1 MWMPSEA
8 LDRRSHPTLGV
19 VLLDCDHYTDKFG
32 RFEPT
37 DERGLGSLP
46 AGFFESPATWPV
58 STVFAVAPGA
68 EPHETI
74 GGTVQATEGLV
85 ESVGALAPLCDLIV
99 ADCGFFWAARARTR
113 LSGTTLISGL
123 DLLDL
128 AGVMTSKPIGLLTFS
143 EQDVRNLLADHP
155 LYERLHVVGLIDQPN
170 WNALDDTAFG
180 DSGRWTVE
188 GLREELLQV
197 VSHELRDGA
206 LEDVGVLVLE
216 CTCLPQFRAD
226 LRGLTTLPILDA
238 ASVAKMALT

>member
-1 MWMPSEA
+1 MPSEA
-8 LDRRSHPTLGV
+8 SGRRSDPTLGV
-19 VLLDCDHYTDKFG
+19 VLLDCDHYTDRFG

-68 EPHETI
+68 QPNETI
-74 GGTVQATEGLV
+74 RGTLQATEGLV
-85 ESVGALAPLCDLIV
+85 ESVGALAPHCDLIV
-99 ADCGFFWAARARTR
+99 ADCGFFWAARARAR

-128 AGVMTSKPIGLLTFS
+128 AGVMTSQPIGLLTFS

-155 LYERLHVVGLIDQPN
+155 LYDRLRVVGLIDQPN

-180 DSGRWTVE
+180 DSGKWTVA
-188 GLREELLQV
+188 GLRDELLHV
-197 VSHELRDGA
+197 VAQELRDGA
-206 LEDVGVLVLE
+206 FKDAGVLVLE